1 MKTTRLETGTNAF
14 NVRSYIVASHSRMLG
29 IPATFHNLR
38 SEAAHLDFCT
48 LGIPATF
55 HNLRSQAAHAYRLHG
70 ASTMAAAFHNLWCPV
85 MDGIIRMQQYR

>member
-38 SEAAHLDFCT
+38 S
-48 LGIPATF
+48 
-55 HNLRSQAAHAYRLHG
+55 QAAHSYRLHG
-70 ASTMAAAFHNLWCPV
+70 ASTMAAAFHNLRCPL